1 MLNVSPA
8 GSEIN
13 TGNLRKEIKNA
24 PFIQE
29 TLVRISHLT
38 DSDTQLLITGL

>member
-13 TGNLRKEIKNA
+13 TENLRKEIENA